1 MGGGLWRQR
10 WSKKNPRSNNAARIY
25 ALCLLPKEIHNHLP
39 CALFHAEGI
48 HGYRASVSR
57 LYCARYCF
65 EEIEDTKGTA
75 LYPAD
80 GDELFCQLRAVL
92 SEKAQISERQRAET
106 ELHKLG
112 VELLFHTYINRITFA
127 EITHNT
133 AAHKYDAIIYLDE
146 RVTKEEKRANAAAM
160 RKAFDA
166 WLEENG
172 LTADPTALTE
182 VPDPCEGRFDT
193 LAGAIAHI
201 DHILRFPDLLLII

>member
-1 MGGGLWRQR
+1 MKKEFAMSLSQSYRQD
-10 WSKKNPRSNNAARIY
+10 
-25 ALCLLPKEIHNHLP
+25 LLDAIQL
-39 CALFHAEGI
+39 AEQGMLSPSQQ
-48 HGYRASVSR
+48 A
-57 LYCARYCF
+57 YCF

-75 LYPAD
+75 FYPAD
-80 GDELFCQLRAVL
+80 GDELFCQLRTAIDA
-92 SEKAQISERQRAET
+92 KTQISERQRAET

-112 VELLFHTYINRITFA
+112 VELLFHTYINRFTFA

-133 AAHKYDAIIYLDE
+133 ATDRYDAIIYLDE
-146 RVTKEEKRANAAAM
+146 RATDKEKRANAAAM

-201 DHILRFPDLLLII
+201 DHILRFPDLLLI

>member
-1 MGGGLWRQR
+1 MTKDFCFTMAHSYQQD
-10 WSKKNPRSNNAARIY
+10 
-25 ALCLLPKEIHNHLP
+25 LLDAIQL
-39 CALFHAEGI
+39 AEQGMLSPSQQ
-48 HGYRASVSR
+48 A
-57 LYCARYCF
+57 YCF
-65 EEIEDTKGTA
+65 EEIGDTKGTA
-75 LYPAD
+75 FYPAN
-80 GDELFCQLRAVL
+80 GDELFRKLRTAL
-92 SEKAQISERQRAET
+92 GEKAQISERQRAEG

-112 VELLFHTYINRITFA
+112 VQLLFHTYIDRFTFA

-133 AAHKYDAIIYLDE
+133 AARKYDAIIYLDE
-146 RVTKEEKRANAAAM
+146 RVTNEEKRANAAAM

-201 DHILRFPDLLLII
+201 DHILRFPDLLLI

>member
-1 MGGGLWRQR
+1 MTKDFCFTMAHSYQQDLLDAIQLAEQGMLSPSRQ
-10 WSKKNPRSNNAARIY
+10 A
-25 ALCLLPKEIHNHLP
+25 
-39 CALFHAEGI
+39 
-48 HGYRASVSR
+48 
-57 LYCARYCF
+57 YCF

-75 LYPAD
+75 FYPAN
-80 GDELFCQLRAVL
+80 GDELFRKLRTAL
-92 SEKAQISERQRAET
+92 GEKAQISERQRAET

-112 VELLFHTYINRITFA
+112 VELLFHTYINRIAFA

-146 RVTKEEKRANAAAM
+146 RVTNEEKHANASAM

-166 WLEENG
+166 WLEETG

-201 DHILRFPDLLLII
+201 DHILHFPDLLLI

>member
-1 MGGGLWRQR
+1 MKKEFAMSLSQSYRQD
-10 WSKKNPRSNNAARIY
+10 
-25 ALCLLPKEIHNHLP
+25 LLDAIQL
-39 CALFHAEGI
+39 AEQGMLSPSQQ
-48 HGYRASVSR
+48 A
-57 LYCARYCF
+57 YCF

-80 GDELFCQLRAVL
+80 GDELFRQLRTAL
-92 SEKAQISERQRAET
+92 GEKAQISERQRAEG

-112 VELLFHTYINRITFA
+112 VELLFHTYINRFTFA

-146 RVTKEEKRANAAAM
+146 RANAAAM

-166 WLEENG
+166 WLEESG
-172 LTADPTALTE
+172 LTADPAALTG

-193 LAGAIAHI
+193 LAEAIAHI
-201 DHILRFPDLLLII
+201 DHILRFPDLLLI

>member
-1 MGGGLWRQR
+1 MKKEFAMSLSQSYRQD
-10 WSKKNPRSNNAARIY
+10 
-25 ALCLLPKEIHNHLP
+25 LLDAIQL
-39 CALFHAEGI
+39 AEQGMLSPSQQ
-48 HGYRASVSR
+48 A
-57 LYCARYCF
+57 YCF

-80 GDELFCQLRAVL
+80 GDELFCQLRTAL
-92 SEKAQISERQRAET
+92 GEKTQISERQRAEG

-112 VELLFHTYINRITFA
+112 VELFFHTYIDRFTFA

-146 RVTKEEKRANAAAM
+146 RVTNEEKCANAAAM
-160 RKAFDA
+160 RRAFDA
-166 WLEENG
+166 WLDENG

-201 DHILRFPDLLLII
+201 DHILHFPDLLLI

>member
-1 MGGGLWRQR
+1 MKKEFAMSLSQSYRQD
-10 WSKKNPRSNNAARIY
+10 
-25 ALCLLPKEIHNHLP
+25 LLDAIQL
-39 CALFHAEGI
+39 AEQGMLSPSQQ
-48 HGYRASVSR
+48 A
-57 LYCARYCF
+57 YCF
-65 EEIEDTKGTA
+65 EEIEDTKGNA
-75 LYPAD
+75 FYPAN
-80 GDELFCQLRAVL
+80 GDELFRKLRTAL
-92 SEKAQISERQRAET
+92 GEKAQISERQRAET

-146 RVTKEEKRANAAAM
+146 CATDKNKRANAAAM

>member
-1 MGGGLWRQR
+1 MTKDFCFTMAHSYQQD
-10 WSKKNPRSNNAARIY
+10 
-25 ALCLLPKEIHNHLP
+25 LLDAIQL
-39 CALFHAEGI
+39 AEQGMLSPSQQ
-48 HGYRASVSR
+48 A
-57 LYCARYCF
+57 YCF

-75 LYPAD
+75 FYPAN
-80 GDELFCQLRAVL
+80 GDELFRKLRTAL
-92 SEKAQISERQRAET
+92 GEKAQISERQRAET

-112 VELLFHTYINRITFA
+112 VELLFHTYINRIAFA

-146 RVTKEEKRANAAAM
+146 RVTNEEKHANASAM

-201 DHILRFPDLLLII
+201 DYILRFPDLLLI

>member
-1 MGGGLWRQR
+1 MTKDFCFTMAHSYQQD
-10 WSKKNPRSNNAARIY
+10 
-25 ALCLLPKEIHNHLP
+25 LLDAIQL
-39 CALFHAEGI
+39 AEQGMLSPSQQ
-48 HGYRASVSR
+48 A
-57 LYCARYCF
+57 YCF
-65 EEIEDTKGTA
+65 EEIGDTKGTA
-75 LYPAD
+75 FYPAN
-80 GDELFCQLRAVL
+80 GDELFWKLRTAL
-92 SEKAQISERQRAET
+92 GEKAQISERQRAEG

-112 VELLFHTYINRITFA
+112 VQLLFHTYIDRFTFA

-133 AAHKYDAIIYLDE
+133 ATHKYDAIIYLDE
-146 RVTKEEKRANAAAM
+146 RVTNEEKRANVAAM

-201 DHILRFPDLLLII
+201 DHILRFPDLLLI

>member
-1 MGGGLWRQR
+1 MKKEFVMSLSQSYRQD
-10 WSKKNPRSNNAARIY
+10 
-25 ALCLLPKEIHNHLP
+25 LLDAIQL
-39 CALFHAEGI
+39 AEQGMLSPSQQ
-48 HGYRASVSR
+48 A
-57 LYCARYCF
+57 YCF
-65 EEIEDTKGTA
+65 EEIGDTKGTA
-75 LYPAD
+75 FYPAN
-80 GDELFCQLRAVL
+80 GDELFCQLRTAVD
-92 SEKAQISERQRAET
+92 EKAQISERQRAEG

-112 VELLFHTYINRITFA
+112 VQLVFHTYIDRFTFA

-133 AAHKYDAIIYLDE
+133 AARKYDAIIYLDE
-146 RVTKEEKRANAAAM
+146 RVTNEEKHANASAM

-201 DHILRFPDLLLII
+201 DHILRFPDLLLI

>member
-1 MGGGLWRQR
+1 MKKEFAMSLSQSYRQDLLDAIQLAEQGLLSPSQQ
-10 WSKKNPRSNNAARIY
+10 A
-25 ALCLLPKEIHNHLP
+25 
-39 CALFHAEGI
+39 
-48 HGYRASVSR
+48 
-57 LYCARYCF
+57 YCF
-65 EEIEDTKGTA
+65 EEIGDTKGTA
-75 LYPAD
+75 FYPANV
-80 GDELFCQLRAVL
+80 DELLWNLRTAL
-92 SEKAQISERQRAET
+92 GEKAQISERQRAEG

-112 VELLFHTYINRITFA
+112 VELLFHIYINRFTFA

-133 AAHKYDAIIYLDE
+133 ATDRYDAIIYLDE
-146 RVTKEEKRANAAAM
+146 RATDKEKRANAAAM

-201 DHILRFPDLLLII
+201 DHILRFPDLLLIWYTAPEKTFFKIQY

>member
-1 MGGGLWRQR
+1 MNKEFVMSLSQSYRQD
-10 WSKKNPRSNNAARIY
+10 
-25 ALCLLPKEIHNHLP
+25 LLDAIQL
-39 CALFHAEGI
+39 AEQGMLSPSQQ
-48 HGYRASVSR
+48 A
-57 LYCARYCF
+57 YCF

-80 GDELFCQLRAVL
+80 GDELFCQLRTAL
-92 SEKAQISERQRAET
+92 GEKTQISERQRAEG

-112 VELLFHTYINRITFA
+112 VELFFHTYIDRFTFA

-133 AAHKYDAIIYLDE
+133 ATDRYDAIIYLDE
-146 RVTKEEKRANAAAM
+146 RATDKEKRANAAAM

-201 DHILRFPDLLLII
+201 DHILHFPDLLLI

>member
-1 MGGGLWRQR
+1 MKKEFVMSLSQSYRQD
-10 WSKKNPRSNNAARIY
+10 
-25 ALCLLPKEIHNHLP
+25 LLDAIQL
-39 CALFHAEGI
+39 AEQGMLSPTQQ
-48 HGYRASVSR
+48 A
-57 LYCARYCF
+57 YCF
-65 EEIEDTKGTA
+65 EEIGDTKGTA
-75 LYPAD
+75 FYPAN
-80 GDELFCQLRAVL
+80 GDELFCQLRTAVD
-92 SEKAQISERQRAET
+92 EKAQISERQRAEG

-112 VELLFHTYINRITFA
+112 VQLLFHTYIDRFTFA

-133 AAHKYDAIIYLDE
+133 ATHKYDAIIYLDE
-146 RVTKEEKRANAAAM
+146 RVTNEEKHANASAM

-201 DHILRFPDLLLII
+201 DHILRFPDLLLI

>member
-1 MGGGLWRQR
+1 MKKEFVMSLSQSYRQDLL
-10 WSKKNPRSNNAARIY
+10 NAIQ
-25 ALCLLPKEIHNHLP
+25 L
-39 CALFHAEGI
+39 AEQGI
-48 HGYRASVSR
+48 LSPSQQA
-57 LYCARYCF
+57 YCF

-75 LYPAD
+75 FYPAN
-80 GDELFCQLRAVL
+80 GDELFCQLRTAVD
-92 SEKAQISERQRAET
+92 EKAQISERQRAEG

-112 VELLFHTYINRITFA
+112 VQLLFHTYIDRFTFA

-133 AAHKYDAIIYLDE
+133 ATHKYDAIIYLDE
-146 RVTKEEKRANAAAM
+146 RVTNEEKHANASAM

-193 LAGAIAHI
+193 LAGAIVHI
-201 DHILRFPDLLLII
+201 DYILRFPDLLLI

>member
-1 MGGGLWRQR
+1 MTKDFCFTMAHSYQQD
-10 WSKKNPRSNNAARIY
+10 
-25 ALCLLPKEIHNHLP
+25 LLDAIQL
-39 CALFHAEGI
+39 AEQGMLSPSQQ
-48 HGYRASVSR
+48 A
-57 LYCARYCF
+57 YCF
-65 EEIEDTKGTA
+65 EEIGDTKGTA
-75 LYPAD
+75 FYPAN
-80 GDELFCQLRAVL
+80 GDELFRKLRTAL
-92 SEKAQISERQRAET
+92 GEKAQISERQRAET

-112 VELLFHTYINRITFA
+112 VELLFHTYINRIAFA

-146 RVTKEEKRANAAAM
+146 RVTNEEKHANASAM

-201 DHILRFPDLLLII
+201 DYILRFPDLLLI